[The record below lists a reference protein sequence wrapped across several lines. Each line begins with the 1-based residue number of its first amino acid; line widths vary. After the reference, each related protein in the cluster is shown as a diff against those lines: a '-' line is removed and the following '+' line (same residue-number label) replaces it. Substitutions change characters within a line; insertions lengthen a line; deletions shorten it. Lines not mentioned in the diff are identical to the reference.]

1 MISKQEMSI
10 SSRTSTNSR
19 SFILPI
25 QASMFTR
32 TTARGSPSPF
42 TIRRHSDSELIKGG
56 IKFTYKNRVPP
67 RSIAII
73 SSCSVHKADSN
84 EMCPSAFIQSILT
97 QASEDD
103 NPECA
108 VTKPLHMS
116 EFIRPTSEQIEAY
129 HKSNDALHAVRACD
143 VDALRELL
151 AKGQTLQICNKFG
164 ESLLHIAC
172 RRANA
177 SVVAFLLNEANVSP
191 RIRDD
196 YGRTPLHD
204 ACWRGSPEYEIVELL
219 LQVEP
224 RLAFVQ
230 DVRGHKPFQYARRE
244 HWPDWKEFLSRK
256 KNLMVVQ
263 NSS

>member
-1 MISKQEMSI
+1 MNNSP
-10 SSRTSTNSR
+10 RNSTASP
-19 SFILPI
+19 SLKLPI
-25 QASMFTR
+25 QPSMFAKTI
-32 TTARGSPSPF
+32 ARGSSSSF

-56 IKFTYKNRVPP
+56 VKYTYRNRVQP

-73 SSCSVHKADSN
+73 SSSSVHKTDSN

-97 QASEDD
+97 QTSEDA
-103 NPECA
+103 NTECS

-129 HKSNDALHAVRACD
+129 RNSSDALLAVRACD
-143 VDALRELL
+143 VDTLRRLL

-172 RRANA
+172 RRSNAN
-177 SVVAFLLNEANVSP
+177 VVAFLLNEANVSP

-244 HWPDWKEFLSRK
+244 HWADWKEFLFRK
-256 KNLMVVQ
+256 KSLMLVR
-263 NSS
+263 STI